1 MYRLTVRQHMMIAHS
16 FTGEAFGPAQALHGA
31 TYVVDATF
39 ERRQLD
45 DNDLVLDIGLAT
57 QVLGEILGEFNMR
70 NLDDHPDLNGR
81 NTTTEF
87 MAGIVFQRLAEAI
100 RMGRLGESAHGI
112 LALEITLS
120 ESHIAWASFRDEL

>member
-100 RMGRLGESAHGI
+100 RTGRLGESAHGI
-112 LALEITLS
+112 RALEITLS

>member
-100 RMGRLGESAHGI
+100 RTGRLGESARSIG
-112 LALEITLS
+112 ALEITLS

>member
-70 NLDDHPDLNGR
+70 NLDEHPDLKGR

-100 RMGRLGESAHGI
+100 RMGRLGESARSIG
-112 LALEITLS
+112 ALEITLS
-120 ESHIAWASFRDEL
+120 ESHIAWASYRDEL